1 MSTQPAENTA
11 SQRSGVLLAV
21 VAFAVFATHD
31 ALIKHLGSNYSVIQI
46 MFFSVLF
53 GFPPIALSM
62 SASRSLENFR
72 PHHPWWL
79 AARMVCTVLGMTSA
93 FYAFTTLPLAEAYAI
108 LFATPLLITA
118 LSVPLLGEV
127 VRLKRW
133 IAIAV
138 GLAGVMIV
146 LRPATTE
153 LALGHGAALIAAI
166 VAAFAS
172 IIVRKI
178 GPDERSA
185 VLVLYPLTA
194 MLVCM
199 GALLP
204 FVYVPTPL
212 PDLAIMAVIGM
223 MAFAAQ
229 FAIIGAYKLASATL
243 IAPMQYSQII
253 WATLF
258 GALFFDEF
266 PDMWVG
272 VGALVIIASGTYI
285 VLRESKATVSEEKP
299 VLRTTNY
306 RIFSGV
312 GLDPRGKRR
321 GGIFR
326 RGKSGAAGE

>member
-1 MSTQPAENTA
+1 MPTEPQF
-11 SQRSGVLLAV
+11 SQRSGVLMGIM
-21 VAFAVFATHD
+21 AFAFFAIHD
-31 ALIKHLGSNYSVIQI
+31 ALIKYLGENYAVIQI
-46 MFFSVLF
+46 MFFSVMF

-62 SASRSLENFR
+62 SASRALDNFR

-79 AARMVCTVLGMTSA
+79 AARTACAVVGMTSA

-118 LSVPLLGEV
+118 LSVPMLGEI

-133 IAIAV
+133 IAI
-138 GLAGVMIV
+138 LAGLVGVLIV
-146 LRPATTE
+146 LRPGTTE
-153 LALGHGAALIAAI
+153 LGPGHGAAMVASV

-194 MLVCM
+194 TLLCM
-199 GALLP
+199 GGLLP
-204 FVYVPTPL
+204 FVYVPMPL
-212 PDLAIMAVIGM
+212 SDLGLMAVVGIL
-223 MAFAAQ
+223 AFVGQ
-229 FAIIGAYKLASATL
+229 FAIINAYKHSSAAL

-253 WATLF
+253 WATMF
-258 GALFFDEF
+258 GVLFFDEI
-266 PDMWVG
+266 PDVWVG
-272 VGALVIIASGTYI
+272 VGAAIIITSGIYI
-285 VLRESKATVSEEKP
+285 VLRESKETVSEEKP

-306 RIFSGV
+306 RNFSGV
-312 GLDPRGKRR
+312 GLDPRGKKR

-326 RGKSGAAGE
+326 RGKPDKP